1 MRNEQF
7 VFHASSVDYM
17 NDSAE
22 YSQALKHCSD
32 FVDEKL
38 MEIELGTPFAFC
50 FSEKSDSVP
59 MWNMYAKN
67 GKGVCLKFCFSK
79 LKKHFDQLKEKD
91 KRFIKFDKCGYRD
104 YIPKEDDKP
113 LCSQP
118 QHPNITEL
126 VKKMTED
133 AFIKPK
139 CFSHEKEWRLMVWQS
154 WIQNGKQK
162 MLFKERQDE
171 LCPYLEI
178 PVAVECLEGIILGP
192 GASEQMIEATKLL
205 RSQYGG
211 NGVSVEVSDITL
223 KV

>member
-1 MRNEQF
+1 MIVQ
-7 VFHASSVDYM
+7 
-17 NDSAE
+17 
-22 YSQALKHCSD
+22 
-32 FVDEKL
+32 
-38 MEIELGTPFAFC
+38 I
-50 FSEKSDSVP
+50 
-59 MWNMYAKN
+59 
-67 GKGVCLKFCFSK
+67 K
-79 LKKHFDQLKEKD
+79 LKLRLSKCINKLKESD
-91 KRFIKFDKCGYRD
+91 KRAIEFKWCTYQEIAATDQ
-104 YIPKEDDKP
+104 DKP
-113 LCSQP
+113 LFSQSEFP
-118 QHPNITEL
+118 DIAEL

-178 PVAVECLEGIILGP
+178 PIAVECLEGIILGP